1 MNKVC
6 EYFDLCSM
14 KRFYL
19 SGKIEEKW
27 VKNYCFNNHKNCV
40 RYEKAKKGEIS
51 PDNMLP
57 DGKIKKNL
65 N

>member
-1 MNKVC
+1 
-6 EYFDLCSM
+6 M